1 MVKVLAA
8 VLVFVALATGAIAL
22 SARGSG
28 AREIRIVARDMT
40 FYLEGQSD
48 PNPTLHLRAGETVRL
63 VLRND
68 DPGMTHDFAILD
80 WKAATKRIEGGEESA
95 VTFRVPDHASSQTYK
110 CRPHS
115 RMMQGT
121 ILVDPQ

>member
-1 MVKVLAA
+1 LVKVLAA

-22 SARGSG
+22 SARAPGP
-28 AREIRIVARDMT
+28 REIRIVARDMA
-40 FYLEGQSD
+40 FYLDGQAD

-68 DPGMTHDFAILD
+68 DDGMTHDFAIPG
-80 WKAATKRIEGGEESA
+80 WKAATRRIEGGEEA
-95 VTFRVPDHASSQTYK
+95 VVTFRASDQPSAQTYK

-115 RMMQGT
+115 KMMQGT
-121 ILVDPQ
+121 ILVE

>member
-1 MVKVLAA
+1 VLAA
-8 VLVFVALATGAIAL
+8 VLVFVALATGAIVL
-22 SARGSG
+22 SARVP
-28 AREIRIVARDMT
+28 APREIRIVAHDMA
-40 FYLEGQSD
+40 FYLEGQTD

-68 DPGMTHDFAILD
+68 DPGMTHDLAILD
-80 WKAATKRIEGGEESA
+80 WKAATKRIEGGEEAA
-95 VTFRVPDHASSQTYK
+95 VTFRVPDQASSRIYK

-121 ILVDPQ
+121 ILVE

>member
-28 AREIRIVARDMT
+28 PREIRIVARDMA
-40 FYLEGQSD
+40 FYLEGQTE

-68 DPGMTHDFAILD
+68 DDGMTHDFAIPG
-80 WKAATKRIEGGEESA
+80 WQAATTRIEEGEEA
-95 VTFRVPDHASSQTYK
+95 IVTFRAPDQRSSQTYK

-115 RMMQGT
+115 KMMQGT
-121 ILVDPQ
+121 ILVE

>member
-8 VLVFVALATGAIAL
+8 GLVFIALATGAIAL

-28 AREIRIVARDMT
+28 PREIRIVARDMA
-40 FYLEGQSD
+40 FYLEGQTD

-63 VLRND
+63 VLKNED
-68 DPGMTHDFAILD
+68 DGMTHDFAIPG
-80 WKAATKRIEGGEESA
+80 WKAATKRIETGEETA
-95 VTFRVPDHASSQTYK
+95 VTFRASAQPSSQPYT

-115 RMMQGT
+115 KMMQGT
-121 ILVDPQ
+121 ILVE